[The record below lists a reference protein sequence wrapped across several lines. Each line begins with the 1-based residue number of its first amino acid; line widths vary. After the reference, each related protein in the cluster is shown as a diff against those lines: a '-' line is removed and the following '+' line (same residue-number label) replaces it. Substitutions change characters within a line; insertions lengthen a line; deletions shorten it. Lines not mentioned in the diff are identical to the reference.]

1 MIEKK
6 ITQDT
11 IFDAALAAENFA
23 ISVERNL
30 WKESDSR
37 NIEFSKATTKYSRL
51 YAARQ
56 LLRAVDF
63 KEAPS
68 QDSIPNWA
76 PFSEYR
82 AAFTRLTAR
91 DLSQ

>member
-37 NIEFSKATTKYSRL
+37 NIEFNKATAKYSRL

-56 LLRAVDF
+56 FRTGRLLANTEQHLPASPR
-63 KEAPS
+63 E
-68 QDSIPNWA
+68 I
-76 PFSEYR
+76 
-82 AAFTRLTAR
+82 
-91 DLSQ
+91 